1 MSHVYNIGT
10 SGQQV
15 FRFQV
20 DLSVTTPDTGTTSDA
35 TGTVLA
41 TLSSLIPG
49 AEYVRVVEAGICAV
63 TAGANLGNATTLNVF
78 LQKNGGNNVEI
89 SSSGGV
95 LLTASSGGAIAI
107 GTQDQEIGDTAV
119 AKKHLVFTGVTAK
132 TLKLVLAKSQAFSA
146 SPSGLIEIAVV
157 LEYVKSK

>member
-1 MSHVYNIGT
+1 MPIYNLET
-10 SGQQV
+10 SGLQV

-20 DLSVTTPDTGTTSDA
+20 DLSVTTPATGTTSDA
-35 TGTVLA
+35 TGTVVA

-49 AEYVRVVEAGICAV
+49 AEYVRVVEAGMCAI
-63 TAGANLGNATTLNVF
+63 TAGANLGNATTLNLF

-95 LLTASSGGAIAI
+95 ALTASSGGAIAV
-107 GTQDQEIGDTAV
+107 GTQDQEIGDTV
-119 AKKHLVFTGVTAK
+119 VTKKHLLFTGVTAK

-157 LEYVKSK
+157 LEYIKAR